1 MLGFSIQ
8 KLLVLVAIIGAVW
21 WGFKWISR
29 LDRMRKA
36 EHKSKAGKVGGGT
49 PRVEEMVECPGCKTY
64 QVPKPDNSCSNC
76 GRLL

>member
-8 KLLVLVAIIGAVW
+8 KLLVLVAILGAVW
-21 WGFKWISR
+21 WGFKWVSR

-36 EHKSKAGKVGGGT
+36 EDKSKAGRAGGT